1 MAVSTNKPETA
12 AIPAGRWQVDP
23 AHSSVEFRV
32 KHMMIATVKGRFTEF
47 EGMLDAGEDG
57 GARARGT
64 VQVASI
70 DTHEPRR
77 DEHLR
82 SPDFFDVAT
91 YPEIAFVSTEIAS
104 AGDAGL
110 RIQGELTIHG
120 VTKPVELT
128 GCLQGAGMDPW
139 GNERVAL
146 EMDGEISR
154 EEFGL
159 TWNQALDA
167 GGVLVS
173 DRVEIEVDV
182 SAVKAAVAGAA

>member
-1 MAVSTNKPETA
+1 MAITTRKQEVS

-23 AHSSVEFRV
+23 AHSAVEFRV

-47 EGMLDAGEDG
+47 EGFLEAGEDG
-57 GARARGT
+57 GVQASGT
-64 VQVASI
+64 IQVASV
-70 DTHEPRR
+70 DTHEPKR

-91 YPEIAFVSTEIAS
+91 YPEISFVSTEIVS
-104 AGDAGL
+104 TGDASL
-110 RIQGELTIHG
+110 TVKGELTIHS
-120 VTKPVELT
+120 VTKSVELT
-128 GCLQGAGMDPW
+128 GRLQGAGVDPW
-139 GNERVAL
+139 GNQRVAL
-146 EMDGEISR
+146 EAGGKISR

-159 TWNQALDA
+159 TWNQALDT

-182 SAVKAAVAGAA
+182 SAVKTDPTGAA